1 MIEKF
6 PFDKALQFV
15 QNEVKKKS
23 NIDAFLHLLKTRV
36 REDEEYLQFTQAFG
50 EDFMKDV
57 SPATVMKGS
66 AVVVLDTILTNV
78 MTSGKAYE
86 FL

>member
-1 MIEKF
+1 
-6 PFDKALQFV
+6 
-15 QNEVKKKS
+15 
-23 NIDAFLHLLKTRV
+23 
-36 REDEEYLQFTQAFG
+36 
-50 EDFMKDV
+50 MKDV